1 MRRRM
6 DRLAAVLLV
15 GMLLAGTSAGC
26 AGQRAGSGDLT
37 APVAA
42 PTALPGDPLDGGPD
56 GEPSA
61 QPSAVEALGA
71 APTRAASPSA
81 APSRTPS
88 RAPRPR
94 PVAKPP
100 TETKVPPAPPKSPS
114 SGCEPSYQGSQAS
127 RAQAKAALTDAAA
140 KTYWPTSA
148 PSITI
153 PLNLVKATAWQESG
167 WQSNIV
173 ACDGGIGLMQVMPAT
188 ADWMNQRFGQSYD
201 VRDYRD
207 NAYLG
212 ANYLAWLTKYIGDMY
227 FEADYRLDAGL
238 CTAELDSCLLNAVI
252 AAYNYGHGAVA
263 VEGRPLAVPNPGYVR
278 NVRALMTE
286 CVCLGY

>member
-1 MRRRM
+1 MRRRT

-15 GMLLAGTSAGC
+15 GALLAGTVAGC
-26 AGQRAGSGDLT
+26 AGQRAGADNPT

-42 PTALPGDPLDGGPD
+42 PATLPGDPAEGGPG

-61 QPSAVEALGA
+61 EPSAVEAMG
-71 APTRAASPSA
+71 A
-81 APSRTPS
+81 APSRTASPSATPS
-88 RAPRPR
+88 RTPTRATRPR

-100 TETKVPPAPPKSPS
+100 TETKVPPAPPKPPS
-114 SGCEPSYQGSQAS
+114 NDCEPSYQGSQAT
-127 RAQAKAALTDAAA
+127 RAQVKTALTDAAA
-140 KTYWPTSA
+140 KAYWPTSA
-148 PSITI
+148 PSIRI

-227 FEADYRLDAGL
+227 FEADYRLDAAL

-263 VEGRPLAVPNPGYVR
+263 VEGEPLAVPNPSYVR